1 MFVIIILFNKLW
13 DKTNGKS
20 CKLASYFIS
29 LNLSFS
35 IYKNG
40 DKYTVSISGSLWGLN
55 EINSRKLHQ
64 DKRVAIILSLVSSA
78 LCLKNFDDVLCFF
91 QILLWSGSKVF
102 EELTDI
108 ERQFHKALYTVRA
121 FLNCDRYSV
130 GLLDMTKQKVRM
142 ECTSLRAGHI
152 PSERSPGLYC
162 PFSCTGTRLG
172 GCG

>member
-91 QILLWSGSKVF
+91 
-102 EELTDI
+102 
-108 ERQFHKALYTVRA
+108 
-121 FLNCDRYSV
+121 RYCC
-130 GLLDMTKQKVRM
+130 GLGAKSLK
-142 ECTSLRAGHI
+142 SLRTLRDSSTKPCTQSE
-152 PSERSPGLYC
+152 PSSTVTDTLWGSWTWPSKRWEWSVSL
-162 PFSCTGTRLG
+162 
-172 GCG
+172 